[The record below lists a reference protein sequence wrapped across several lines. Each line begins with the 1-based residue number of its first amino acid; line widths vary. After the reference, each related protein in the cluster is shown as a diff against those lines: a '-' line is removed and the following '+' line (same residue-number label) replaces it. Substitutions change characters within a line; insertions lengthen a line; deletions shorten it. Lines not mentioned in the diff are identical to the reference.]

1 MTTEAPLKLRARD
14 KADIET
20 LSLLLQDAVVA
31 LADIA
36 YVPEEGLFALT
47 ASRFC
52 WENLRYG
59 PLSRGLHARPRFARV
74 LSGFAVHHVRSVQR
88 RALEEAAKGG
98 FLELLA
104 LSLENRPAGAD
115 DGTLVLRLTFAGGAS
130 LRLTLSA
137 LSCGLEDLAD
147 PWPTRWRPRHG

>member
-1 MTTEAPLKLRARD
+1 MCTSVLELPALPRGPQDPVRVRARTNFAMRSFMHFISEGNSGLTD
-14 KADIET
+14 GG
-20 LSLLLQDAVVA
+20 
-31 LADIA
+31 LA
-36 YVPEEGLFALT
+36 
-47 ASRFC
+47 S
-52 WENLRYG
+52 
-59 PLSRGLHARPRFARV
+59 V
-74 LSGFAVHHVRSVQR
+74 LSVLHNFR